1 MARAG
6 YGARHVQAA
15 YRSGLEEAVAEQLL
29 QAGVVAAY
37 ETYKVPYVTPATPH
51 VYTPDWVLPNGI
63 VLETKGRFESADR
76 KKHELIKAQHPN
88 LEVRFVF
95 SRSKSTIS
103 KTSKTTYGMWAEKR
117 GYQYSDKWVPTEWL
131 TEPAKP
137 EWLEAVAQL
146 GKHKEK

>member
-37 ETYKVPYVTPATPH
+37 ESYKVPYVTPETPH
-51 VYTPDWVLPNGI
+51 FYTPDWVLPNGI
-63 VLETKGRFESADR
+63 VIETKGRLECGDR
-76 KKHELIKAQHPN
+76 KKHDLVRAQHPH

-117 GYQYSDKWVPTEWL
+117 GYKYSDKWIPQEWL
-131 TEPAKP
+131 DEPANP
-137 EWLEAVAQL
+137 EWLAAVAKL
-146 GKHKEK
+146 KWTGK